1 MSIDVL
7 SPGHSGELRAVLRQ
21 ASQVVPL
28 AWSGGSRRFSLQAPL
43 TVPVR
48 AGGYVLLAA
57 EDASYLAQVLEHD
70 IVEHAGPTWTVE
82 LDSPEAG
89 ARGVRDATVEM
100 PIRLITG
107 SGELLARLDGEELRP
122 VTAADSFREAELE
135 QAPAELLERYRT
147 RSDAGATLLDVGR
160 AEGGG
165 RAHLHAQ
172 GFARHTFLCGQ
183 SGAGKTFALGVVLE
197 RLLLETDLRLVIL
210 DPNGDHVG
218 LGAARTA
225 ADSNRTR
232 AEPLPEAELDE
243 LLSRYSGAA
252 GGVSVFSG
260 DGQPVRVRLAELSHE
275 ARAAAVG
282 LEPLADPEDYG
293 AFTRLS
299 DGRDSL
305 AAVRDAAVADLSAEG
320 RRIALRIDNLGVA
333 GWDVW
338 AGEDERSVLDAVDGD
353 ARATVIDLSSL
364 DTPEEQALT
373 ASAVLRRLWSRRAD
387 RQPALIVVDEAHNL
401 CPAGPAIPLGEEGRK
416 LIVRIAGEGR
426 KYGLHLLMVTQR
438 PEKLEAN
445 ALTQCDNLILLR
457 LNGIAD
463 VDRMAAAFSFVPRPL
478 IAEATSFSKGEALF
492 AGPIVARPTRAAFEG
507 RLSPE
512 GGGDVPTDWAR

>member
-165 RAHLHAQ
+165 RANLHAQ

-338 AGEDERSVLDAVDGD
+338 AGPDERSVLDAVDGD

-401 CPAGPAIPLGEEGRK
+401 CPAGPAIPLGEEGRE